1 MIVLIMIEMD
11 FLKKYKKIYISGIAG
26 SGTSALA
33 GFLFEN
39 GIEVIGSDTGNLNML
54 SELEI
59 KFYNTQEAS
68 NIDDNIDLL
77 IYSSAVLEDNPE
89 RIRAKELKIP
99 EMTYFQALG
108 EISENFY
115 TIAVAGT
122 NGKTTTTS
130 ISSILLSNTTLDPS
144 VIVGAKVL
152 ELDNKNYKKGTSN
165 ILIVEA
171 CEYMEHFLYLNPN
184 VLTITNIEAEH
195 LDYYKTLEN
204 VILAFE
210 KMINKI
216 PDGGVIIYNK
226 DDENTRELIK
236 KVSQKRHD
244 LIFISYGINEDSDF
258 IAKFSDTKDGV
269 QIFETYYNREFLAEF
284 RLSIPGKFNIYN
296 TLASLSTCFT
306 ISKINK
312 LRHNILDWQYKILN
326 FRGSNRR
333 FEIIKKDIK
342 KDIIYVLDYAHHP
355 TSINQIII
363 GAKRMYD
370 LRRIFVIFQP
380 HTFNRTKNLF
390 SDFIKCFDY
399 ADFCLISDIYEPTGR
414 DIETKN
420 IITSKELVK
429 SIKKRNPKLKVKYS
443 GDLVKTSKKMK
454 KNLKNKD
461 LVLILGAGDIF
472 TLNID

>member
-1 MIVLIMIEMD
+1 MN
-11 FLKKYKKIYISGIAG
+11 FLKKYKKVYISGMAG

-39 GIEVIGSDTGNLNML
+39 GVEVLGSDSGNLSML

-59 KFYNTQEAS
+59 KIYNTQEES
-68 NIDDNIDLL
+68 NIDDDIDLL

-89 RIRAKELKIP
+89 RTKARELEIP

-115 TIAVAGT
+115 TVAIAGT

-130 ISSILLSNTTLDPS
+130 ISSILLSNTALDPN

-152 ELDNKNYKKGTSN
+152 ELDNKNYKKGRSN

-195 LDYYKTLEN
+195 LDYYKNLEN
-204 VILAFE
+204 IILAFE
-210 KMINKI
+210 KMINRL
-216 PDGGVIIYNK
+216 PDGGFVVYNK
-226 DDENTRELIK
+226 DDENTRELVK
-236 KVSQKRHD
+236 KISQKRRD
-244 LIFISYGINEDSDF
+244 LNFISYGIDEDSDF

-284 RLSIPGKFNIYN
+284 RLSIPGKFNVYN
-296 TLASLSTCFT
+296 TLASIATCFT
-306 ISKINK
+306 ISKINRLK
-312 LRHNILDWQYKILN
+312 HNILDWQYKILN
-326 FRGSNRR
+326 FKGSKRR

-342 KDIIYVLDYAHHP
+342 KDIVYVLDYAHHP
-355 TSINQIII
+355 TSINQVII

-370 LRRIFVIFQP
+370 SRRIFVIFQP

-399 ADFCLISDIYEPTGR
+399 ADFCLISNIYEPTGR
-414 DIETKN
+414 DLKTKN
-420 IITSKELVK
+420 IISSKELVK
-429 SIKKRNPKLKVKYS
+429 AIKKRNPKLKIKYS
-443 GDLVKTSKKMK
+443 GDLIKTAKKMK
-454 KNLKNKD
+454 KNLKPKD

>member
-1 MIVLIMIEMD
+1 MN
-11 FLKKYKKIYISGIAG
+11 FLKKYKKVYISGMAG

-39 GIEVIGSDTGNLNML
+39 GVEVLGSDSGNLSML

-59 KFYNTQEAS
+59 KIYNTQEES
-68 NIDDNIDLL
+68 NIDDDIDLL
-77 IYSSAVLEDNPE
+77 IYSSAVLENNPE
-89 RIRAKELKIP
+89 RTKARELEIP

-115 TIAVAGT
+115 TVAIAGT

-130 ISSILLSNTTLDPS
+130 ISSILLSNTALDPN

-152 ELDNKNYKKGTSN
+152 ELDNKNYKKGRSN

-195 LDYYKTLEN
+195 LDYYKNLEN
-204 VILAFE
+204 IILAFE
-210 KMINKI
+210 KMINRL
-216 PDGGVIIYNK
+216 PDGGFVVYNK
-226 DDENTRELIK
+226 DDENTRELVK
-236 KVSQKRHD
+236 KISQKRRD
-244 LIFISYGINEDSDF
+244 LNFISYGIDEDSDF

-284 RLSIPGKFNIYN
+284 RLSIPGKFNVYN
-296 TLASLSTCFT
+296 TLASIATCFT
-306 ISKINK
+306 ISKINRLK
-312 LRHNILDWQYKILN
+312 HNILDWQYKILN
-326 FRGSNRR
+326 FKGSKRR

-342 KDIIYVLDYAHHP
+342 KDIVYVLDYAHHP
-355 TSINQIII
+355 TSINQVII

-370 LRRIFVIFQP
+370 SRRIFVIFQP

-399 ADFCLISDIYEPTGR
+399 ADFCFISDIYEPTGR
-414 DIETKN
+414 DLKTKN
-420 IITSKELVK
+420 IISSKELVK
-429 SIKKRNPKLKVKYS
+429 AIKKRNPKLKIKYS
-443 GDLVKTSKKMK
+443 GDLIKTAKKMK
-454 KNLKNKD
+454 KNLKPKD

>member
-1 MIVLIMIEMD
+1 MN
-11 FLKKYKKIYISGIAG
+11 FLKKYKKVYISGMAG

-39 GIEVIGSDTGNLNML
+39 GVEVLGSDSGNLSML

-59 KFYNTQEAS
+59 KIYNTQEES
-68 NIDDNIDLL
+68 NIDDDIDLL
-77 IYSSAVLEDNPE
+77 IYSSAVLENNPE
-89 RIRAKELKIP
+89 RTKARELEIP

-115 TIAVAGT
+115 TVAIAGT

-130 ISSILLSNTTLDPS
+130 ISSILLSNTALDPN

-152 ELDNKNYKKGTSN
+152 ELDNKNYKKGRSN

-195 LDYYKTLEN
+195 LDYYKNLEN
-204 VILAFE
+204 IILAFE
-210 KMINKI
+210 KMINRLS
-216 PDGGVIIYNK
+216 DGGFVVYNK
-226 DDENTRELIK
+226 DDENTRELVK
-236 KVSQKRHD
+236 KISQKRRD
-244 LIFISYGINEDSDF
+244 LNFISYGIDEDSDF

-269 QIFETYYNREFLAEF
+269 QVFETYYNREFLAEF
-284 RLSIPGKFNIYN
+284 RLSIPGKFNVYN
-296 TLASLSTCFT
+296 TLASIATCFT
-306 ISKINK
+306 ISKINRLK
-312 LRHNILDWQYKILN
+312 HNILDWQYKILN
-326 FRGSNRR
+326 FKGSKRR

-342 KDIIYVLDYAHHP
+342 KDIVYVLDYAHHP
-355 TSINQIII
+355 TSINQVII

-370 LRRIFVIFQP
+370 SRRIFVIFQP

-399 ADFCLISDIYEPTGR
+399 ADFCFISDIYEPTGR
-414 DIETKN
+414 DLKTKN
-420 IITSKELVK
+420 IISSKELVK
-429 SIKKRNPKLKVKYS
+429 AIKKRNPKLKIKYS
-443 GDLVKTSKKMK
+443 GDLIKTAKKMK
-454 KNLKNKD
+454 KNLKPKD

>member
-1 MIVLIMIEMD
+1 MN
-11 FLKKYKKIYISGIAG
+11 FLKKYKKVYISGMAG

-39 GIEVIGSDTGNLNML
+39 GVEVLGSDSGNLSML

-59 KFYNTQEAS
+59 KIYNTQEES
-68 NIDDNIDLL
+68 NIDDDIDLL
-77 IYSSAVLEDNPE
+77 IYSSAVLENNPE
-89 RIRAKELKIP
+89 RTKARELEIP

-115 TIAVAGT
+115 TVAIAGT

-130 ISSILLSNTTLDPS
+130 ISSILLSNTALDPN

-152 ELDNKNYKKGTSN
+152 ELDNKNYKKGRSN

-195 LDYYKTLEN
+195 LDYYKNLEN
-204 VILAFE
+204 IILAFE
-210 KMINKI
+210 KMINRL
-216 PDGGVIIYNK
+216 PDGGFVVYNK
-226 DDENTRELIK
+226 DDENTRELVK
-236 KVSQKRHD
+236 KISQKRRD
-244 LIFISYGINEDSDF
+244 LNFISYGIDEDSDF

-269 QIFETYYNREFLAEF
+269 QVFETYYNREFLAEF
-284 RLSIPGKFNIYN
+284 RLSIPGKFNVYN
-296 TLASLSTCFT
+296 TLASIATCFT
-306 ISKINK
+306 ISKINRLK
-312 LRHNILDWQYKILN
+312 HNILDWQYKILN
-326 FRGSNRR
+326 FKGSKRR

-342 KDIIYVLDYAHHP
+342 KDIVYVLDYAHHP
-355 TSINQIII
+355 TSINQVII

-370 LRRIFVIFQP
+370 SRRIFVIFQP

-399 ADFCLISDIYEPTGR
+399 ADFCFISDIYEPTGR
-414 DIETKN
+414 DLKTKN
-420 IITSKELVK
+420 IISSKELVK
-429 SIKKRNPKLKVKYS
+429 AIKKRNPKLKIKYS
-443 GDLVKTSKKMK
+443 GDLIKTAKKMK
-454 KNLKNKD
+454 KNLKPKD

>member
-1 MIVLIMIEMD
+1 MN
-11 FLKKYKKIYISGIAG
+11 FLKKYKKVYISGMAG

-39 GIEVIGSDTGNLNML
+39 GVEVLGSDSGNLSML

-59 KFYNTQEAS
+59 KIYNTQEES
-68 NIDDNIDLL
+68 NIDDDIDLL

-89 RIRAKELKIP
+89 RTKARELEIP

-115 TIAVAGT
+115 TVAIAGT

-130 ISSILLSNTTLDPS
+130 ISSILLSNTALDPN

-152 ELDNKNYKKGTSN
+152 ELDNKNYKKGRSN

-195 LDYYKTLEN
+195 LDYYKNLEN
-204 VILAFE
+204 IILAFE
-210 KMINKI
+210 KMINRL
-216 PDGGVIIYNK
+216 PDGGFVVYNK
-226 DDENTRELIK
+226 DDENTRELVK
-236 KVSQKRHD
+236 KISQKRRD
-244 LIFISYGINEDSDF
+244 LNFISYGIDEDSDF

-284 RLSIPGKFNIYN
+284 RLSIPGKFNVYN
-296 TLASLSTCFT
+296 TLASIATCFT
-306 ISKINK
+306 ISKINRLK
-312 LRHNILDWQYKILN
+312 HNILDWQYKILN
-326 FRGSNRR
+326 FKGSKRR

-342 KDIIYVLDYAHHP
+342 KDIVYVLDYAHHP
-355 TSINQIII
+355 TSINQVII

-370 LRRIFVIFQP
+370 SRRIFVIFQP

-399 ADFCLISDIYEPTGR
+399 ADFCFISDIYEPTGR
-414 DIETKN
+414 DLKTKN
-420 IITSKELVK
+420 IISSKELVK
-429 SIKKRNPKLKVKYS
+429 AIKKRNPKLKIKYS
-443 GDLVKTSKKMK
+443 GDLIKTAKKMK
-454 KNLKNKD
+454 KNLKPKD

>member
-1 MIVLIMIEMD
+1 MN
-11 FLKKYKKIYISGIAG
+11 FLKKYKKVYISGMAG

-39 GIEVIGSDTGNLNML
+39 GVEVLGSDSGNLSML

-59 KFYNTQEAS
+59 KIYNTQEES
-68 NIDDNIDLL
+68 NIDDDIDLL
-77 IYSSAVLEDNPE
+77 IYSSAVLENNPE
-89 RIRAKELKIP
+89 RTKARELEIP

-115 TIAVAGT
+115 TVAIAGT

-130 ISSILLSNTTLDPS
+130 ISSILLSNTALDPN

-152 ELDNKNYKKGTSN
+152 ELDNKNYKKGRSN

-195 LDYYKTLEN
+195 LDYYKNLEN
-204 VILAFE
+204 IILAFE
-210 KMINKI
+210 KMINRL
-216 PDGGVIIYNK
+216 PDGGFVVYNK
-226 DDENTRELIK
+226 DDENTRELVK
-236 KVSQKRHD
+236 KISQKRRD
-244 LIFISYGINEDSDF
+244 LNFISYGIDEDSDF

-284 RLSIPGKFNIYN
+284 RLSIPGKFNVYN
-296 TLASLSTCFT
+296 TLASIATCFT
-306 ISKINK
+306 ISKINRLK
-312 LRHNILDWQYKILN
+312 HNILDWQYKILN
-326 FRGSNRR
+326 FKGSKRR

-342 KDIIYVLDYAHHP
+342 KDIVYVLDYAHHP
-355 TSINQIII
+355 TSINQVII

-370 LRRIFVIFQP
+370 SRRIFVIFQP

-399 ADFCLISDIYEPTGR
+399 ADFCLISNIYEPTGR
-414 DIETKN
+414 DLKTKN
-420 IITSKELVK
+420 IISSKELVK
-429 SIKKRNPKLKVKYS
+429 AIKKRNPKLKIKYS
-443 GDLVKTSKKMK
+443 GDLIKTAKKMK
-454 KNLKNKD
+454 KNLKPKD

>member
-1 MIVLIMIEMD
+1 MN
-11 FLKKYKKIYISGIAG
+11 FLKKYKKVYISGMAG

-39 GIEVIGSDTGNLNML
+39 GVEVLGSDSGNLSML

-59 KFYNTQEAS
+59 KIYNTQEES
-68 NIDDNIDLL
+68 NIDDDIDLL
-77 IYSSAVLEDNPE
+77 IYSSAVLENNPE
-89 RIRAKELKIP
+89 RTKARELEIP

-115 TIAVAGT
+115 TVAIAGT

-130 ISSILLSNTTLDPS
+130 ISSILLSNTALDPN

-152 ELDNKNYKKGTSN
+152 ELDNKNYKKGRSN

-195 LDYYKTLEN
+195 LDYYKNLEN
-204 VILAFE
+204 IILAFE
-210 KMINKI
+210 KMINRL
-216 PDGGVIIYNK
+216 PDGGFVVYNK
-226 DDENTRELIK
+226 DDENTRELVK
-236 KVSQKRHD
+236 KISQKRRD
-244 LIFISYGINEDSDF
+244 LNFISYGIDEDSDF

-296 TLASLSTCFT
+296 TLASIATCFT
-306 ISKINK
+306 ISKINRLK
-312 LRHNILDWQYKILN
+312 HNILDWQYKILN
-326 FRGSNRR
+326 FKGSKRR

-342 KDIIYVLDYAHHP
+342 KDIVYVLDYAHHP
-355 TSINQIII
+355 TSINQVII

-370 LRRIFVIFQP
+370 SRRIFVIFQP

-399 ADFCLISDIYEPTGR
+399 ADFCFISDIYEPTGR
-414 DIETKN
+414 DLKTKN
-420 IITSKELVK
+420 IISSKELVK
-429 SIKKRNPKLKVKYS
+429 AIKKRNPKLKIKYS
-443 GDLVKTSKKMK
+443 GDLIKTAKKMK
-454 KNLKNKD
+454 KNLKPKD

>member
-1 MIVLIMIEMD
+1 MN
-11 FLKKYKKIYISGIAG
+11 FLKKYKKVYISGMAG

-39 GIEVIGSDTGNLNML
+39 GVEVLGSDSGNLSML

-59 KFYNTQEAS
+59 KIYNTQEES
-68 NIDDNIDLL
+68 NIDDDIDLL

-89 RIRAKELKIP
+89 RTKARELEIP

-115 TIAVAGT
+115 TVAIAGT

-130 ISSILLSNTTLDPS
+130 ISSILLSNTALDPN

-152 ELDNKNYKKGTSN
+152 ELDNKNYKKGRSN

-195 LDYYKTLEN
+195 LDYYKNLEN
-204 VILAFE
+204 IILAFE
-210 KMINKI
+210 KMINRL
-216 PDGGVIIYNK
+216 PDGGFVVYNK
-226 DDENTRELIK
+226 DDENTRELVK
-236 KVSQKRHD
+236 KISQKRRD
-244 LIFISYGINEDSDF
+244 LNFISYGIDEDSDF

-269 QIFETYYNREFLAEF
+269 QVFETYYNREFLAEF
-284 RLSIPGKFNIYN
+284 RLSIPGKFNVYN
-296 TLASLSTCFT
+296 TLASIATCFT
-306 ISKINK
+306 ISKINRLK
-312 LRHNILDWQYKILN
+312 HNILDWQYKILN
-326 FRGSNRR
+326 FKGSKRR

-342 KDIIYVLDYAHHP
+342 KDIVYVLDYAHHP
-355 TSINQIII
+355 TSINQVII

-370 LRRIFVIFQP
+370 SRRIFVIFQP

-399 ADFCLISDIYEPTGR
+399 ADFCFISDIYEPTGR
-414 DIETKN
+414 DLKTKN
-420 IITSKELVK
+420 IISSKELVK
-429 SIKKRNPKLKVKYS
+429 AIKKRNPKLKIKYS
-443 GDLVKTSKKMK
+443 GDLIKTAKKMK
-454 KNLKNKD
+454 KNLKPKD